1 MKVYSGLPQDLAQVP
16 AAVQR
21 AEEMGYDGVTSSET
35 QHDPFF
41 PLVVAAEHSKK
52 VNLTT
57 SVAIAFPRSPM
68 IVANIGWDLQSYSQ
82 GRFILGLGTQVKGH
96 NERRFSVPW
105 SPPGPRL
112 REYVLSLRAIWDCW
126 QKNTTLKFEGEH
138 YHFSLM
144 TPNFSPG
151 PIKYARPPVHI
162 AAVGAYMCRLA
173 GEVCDGLRPHGFTT
187 PKYVQDVTLPNIEAG
202 AKKAGRTLKDLDLFG
217 GGFMVVGADRKEA
230 ERLAEGIRT
239 QVAFYGSTRTY
250 HNVFELHGWKDI
262 GPKLH
267 EMSLKGQWGEM
278 AKAVPDNVLEEFAL
292 ICTLDDVVDK
302 VKKRYG
308 GYATSLGLSLPAR
321 TPQETEKAKK
331 AIQALKAL

>member
-1 MKVYSGLPQDLAQVP
+1 MKVYCGIPQDLTKVPEAVKKAQ
-16 AAVQR
+16 
-21 AEEMGYDGVTSSET
+21 EMGYDGVTSSET

-41 PLVVAAEHSKK
+41 PLVVAAEHSQS
-52 VNLTT
+52 VRLTT

-68 IVANIGWDLQSYSQ
+68 VMANIAWDLQNYSQ
-82 GRFILGLGTQVKGH
+82 GRFILGMGTQVKGH

-105 SPPGPRL
+105 VAPGPRL
-112 REYVLSLRAIWDCW
+112 REYVLALRAIWDCW
-126 QKNTTLKFEGEH
+126 QNNTPLKFEGEH

-151 PIKYARPPVHI
+151 PIKYPRPPVHI
-162 AAVGAYMCRLA
+162 AAVGTYMCRLA

-187 PKYVQDVTLPNIEAG
+187 PKYVQDITLPNLEAG
-202 AKKAGRTLKDLDLFG
+202 AKKAGRSLKDLDIFG
-217 GGFMVVGADRKEA
+217 GGFMAVGADAKDA
-230 ERLAEGIRT
+230 ERLAEGMRT
-239 QVAFYGSTRTY
+239 QIAFYGSTRTY

-267 EMSLKGQWGEM
+267 EMSLKGQWSEM

-292 ICTLDDVVDK
+292 VCTLDDVVAK

-308 GYATSLGLSLPAR
+308 GYATSLGLSLPTR
-321 TPQETEKAKK
+321 TPQEVHKAK
-331 AIQALKAL
+331 AVIQAIKAL